1 MAMDRE
7 TMAAIF
13 GQLPVGHMQQ
23 AMKAIGI
30 TMDCGDYM
38 DGDADADTGLKPW
51 SAKDVHVDAVKKPQL
66 FDGGSLFKSEASQPG
81 EHGGGANPSAYMPQQ
96 DDYSELAQYMPKEH
110 GMGP

>member
-30 TMDCGDYM
+30 PMECGDYM
-38 DGDADADTGLKPW
+38 GGDADEDTGLKPW
-51 SAKDVHVDAVKKPQL
+51 SAKDVHVEAVKKPQL
-66 FDGGSLFKSEASQPG
+66 FDGGSLFKSEQHQQRSQPS
-81 EHGGGANPSAYMPQQ
+81 NYMPQGQ
-96 DDYSELAQYMPKEH
+96 EGDYQELAQYMPKEH